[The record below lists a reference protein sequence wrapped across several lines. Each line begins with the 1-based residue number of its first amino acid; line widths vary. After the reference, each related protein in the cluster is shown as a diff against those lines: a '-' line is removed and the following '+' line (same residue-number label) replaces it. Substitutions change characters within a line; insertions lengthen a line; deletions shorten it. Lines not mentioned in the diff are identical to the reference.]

1 MRFALL
7 LTILFAITLVEW
19 TKAKIYLVET
29 KDDSGVKRMK
39 KHYPRDENDTE
50 ESDGQKAGMDYD
62 WDWFRITK

>member
-39 KHYPRDENDTE
+39 KHYTTR
-50 ESDGQKAGMDYD
+50 DGQKAGGDYD
-62 WDWFRITK
+62 SADWFRITK